1 MYRIRLV
8 LACIAAAPLLL
19 LLSACTPAGR
29 LDRLP
34 TAGEGQS
41 TLSSDTA
48 VFVHPAWGI
57 TLHYPSGWT
66 AGIPDF
72 DKLAQPPA
80 EGVGEGYT
88 YNPDVAS
95 MRVQGHVITLSAP
108 TQDGAMVPVIV
119 VGLDSYTISAGTSL
133 QTWVDLSQ
141 QLDAVENPLAAETTV
156 ATRDVAGLPF
166 AHAADQV
173 AYTVLDNRLIHTE
186 TIWLAKGGLVFAIH
200 AAASDPE
207 LLKQMFSIA
216 ATIEFDADKLAAM
229 RAQPVFAG
237 DEQAIKAAV
246 AQLQPQA
253 EPACDIACR
262 DQKALEQIPTMTPV
276 APTP

>member
-1 MYRIRLV
+1 MYRTRYV
-8 LACIAAAPLLL
+8 LACIAAALVV
-19 LLSACTPAGR
+19 LLSACTPAGH

-41 TLSSDTA
+41 PLNSGTA

-66 AGIPDF
+66 ADIPDF
-72 DKLAQPPA
+72 EKLAQPPA
-80 EGVGEGYT
+80 EGVAEGYT
-88 YNPDVAS
+88 YNPDVES
-95 MRVQGHVITLSAP
+95 MRLQGHVITLSAP
-108 TQDGAMVPVIV
+108 TQDGAMVPMLV

-133 QTWVDLSQ
+133 QTWVDLRQ

-156 ATRDVAGLPF
+156 TTRAVAGLPF
-166 AHAADQV
+166 THAADQV

-200 AAASDPE
+200 AASSDPK

-237 DEQAIKAAV
+237 DEQAIEATV
-246 AQLQPQA
+246 ERLQPHA
-253 EPACDIACR
+253 EPACDIVCR
-262 DQKALEQIPTMTPV
+262 DQKALEQIPTVTPV
-276 APTP
+276 GATP

>member
-1 MYRIRLV
+1 MYRRRFV
-8 LACIAAAPLLL
+8 LACIAAALLVL
-19 LLSACTPAGR
+19 LAACTPAGH
-29 LDRLP
+29 LDGLP
-34 TAGEGQS
+34 TGGEARS
-41 TLSSDTA
+41 RLSDGTA
-48 VFVHPAWGI
+48 VFVHPTWGI

-72 DKLAQPPA
+72 EKMAQPPA
-80 EGVGEGYT
+80 GGVAEGYT
-88 YNPDVAS
+88 YNPDVES
-95 MRVQGHVITLSAP
+95 MRLQGHVITLSAP
-108 TQDGAMVPVIV
+108 TQDGTMGPVVV

-133 QTWVDLSQ
+133 QTWVDLRQ

-156 ATRDVAGLPF
+156 TTRDVAGLPCV
-166 AHAADQV
+166 HAADQV
-173 AYTVLDNRLIHTE
+173 AYTMLDNRLIHME

-229 RAQPVFAG
+229 GAQPVFAG
-237 DEQAIKAAV
+237 DEQAIKATV
-246 AQLQPQA
+246 ERLQPHA
-253 EPACDIACR
+253 EPACDIVCR

-276 APTP
+276 GPAP